1 MDITSLIFLFLFLPV
16 FITIYLV
23 AKEELRLWIITVGS
37 LVFLTWG
44 DKKAIVWI
52 GIALFTSYSV
62 GYCISAAKTQRKSI
76 WLLVGLSI
84 NLALLFL
91 FKIYASYG
99 PQLLS
104 LTMNIPSSLQ
114 KPFSSLTIPLG
125 ISYVTFQ
132 AISYLVDVWRG
143 RIPVEKNLLK
153 FAAYLLFFPKLISG
167 PLMRYSSFAEQI
179 NKLDPSPENV
189 AKGIRRLFIG
199 FIKRTLIANQVALVA
214 DAVFNLSEPNI
225 APHFAWLGLIAYAL
239 QIYFDFAGY
248 TDMAIGL
255 GMMVGIQLPENFNLP
270 YMAQSI
276 SDFWRRWHM
285 TLTAWFR
292 EYVFYPLERRRLKW
306 AGQQINIL
314 IVFFLTGLW
323 HGFRPTFIVWGVV
336 HGTALAIESMGFGR
350 WLSHIWRPI
359 RHAYALTIVLSGWV
373 FFRSNSLNFAI
384 GFFRRLAGDLTGVTA
399 LPFTV
404 TTPLPFIEPSIIVA
418 LIGGMILSFPL
429 PSFISQEKD
438 RLEKNKP
445 GIYFAFQIAQDLVL
459 IALYISGL
467 AAILSEGYTPNIYAA
482 F

>member
-1 MDITSLIFLFLFLPV
+1 MDITSLLFLFLFLPV
-16 FITIYLV
+16 FATIYLI
-23 AKEELRLWIITVGS
+23 AKEELRLWIIIIGS

-44 DKKAIVWI
+44 DRHSIIWISIV
-52 GIALFTSYSV
+52 LFTSYAV
-62 GYCISAAKTQRKSI
+62 GYCISIAKGKGKLI

-91 FKIYASYG
+91 FKTYASYG
-99 PQLLS
+99 PQLNS
-104 LTMNIPSSLQ
+104 LIDISSPLKQ
-114 KPFSSLTIPLG
+114 PFSRLTIPLG

-143 RIPVEKNLLK
+143 TISAEKNIPR

-167 PLMRYSSFAEQI
+167 PLMRYGSFAGQM

-199 FIKRTLIANQVALVA
+199 FIKRTLIANQVALIA

-225 APHFAWLGLIAYAL
+225 APHLAWLGLIAYTL

-314 IVFFLTGLW
+314 LVFLLTGLW
-323 HGFRPTFIVWGVV
+323 HGFKPTYIVWGLIY
-336 HGTALAIESMGFGR
+336 GIALAIESLGFGR
-350 WLSHIWRPI
+350 WLSRIWRPI
-359 RHAYALTIVLSGWV
+359 RHAYALTIILSGWV
-373 FFRSNSLNFAI
+373 FFRSNSLNFAF
-384 GFFRRLAGDLTGVTA
+384 GFFRRLAGDFTGVTT
-399 LPFTV
+399 LPFSV
-404 TTPLPFIEPSIIVA
+404 TTPLPFIEPTIIVA
-418 LIGGMILSFPL
+418 MIGGIILSFPL

-438 RLEKNKP
+438 HLEKNKP
-445 GIYFAFQIAQDLVL
+445 GIYFALQIAQDLVL
-459 IALYISGL
+459 AALYILGL
-467 AAILSEGYTPNIYAA
+467 AAILSEGYMPNIYAA